1 MFQIHDA
8 LFEDQQK
15 QIKKAIQLAESSNDA
30 FLKELLVDSPF
41 FPLCRYGVI
50 SLLVDANKN
59 HIVSHKAPWK
69 VERDLEEDV
78 SFSV

>member
-8 LFEDQQK
+8 LFEEQQK
-15 QIKKAIQLAESSNDA
+15 QIKRAIQLAESSNDI

-50 SLLVDANKN
+50 SLLC
-59 HIVSHKAPWK
+59 
-69 VERDLEEDV
+69 RC
-78 SFSV
+78 

>member
-15 QIKKAIQLAESSNDA
+15 QIKRAIQLAESSNDML
-30 FLKELLVDSPF
+30 LKELLVDSPF
-41 FPLCRYGVI
+41 FPLCRYCVI

-59 HIVSHKAPWK
+59 HIVSHKAP
-69 VERDLEEDV
+69 
-78 SFSV
+78 